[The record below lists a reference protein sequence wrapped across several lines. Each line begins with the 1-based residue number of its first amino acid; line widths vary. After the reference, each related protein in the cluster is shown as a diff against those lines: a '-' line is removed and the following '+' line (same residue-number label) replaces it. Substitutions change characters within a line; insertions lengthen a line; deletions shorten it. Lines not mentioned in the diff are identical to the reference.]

1 MQFAAQVSGAG
12 NTAVTWS
19 MTPAM
24 GTLSEAGLYTAPASN
39 TATQAGTVTATS
51 VADSTK
57 SAAANITLLPAGQF
71 SVSYTLIGSSS
82 VQVSWTAPS
91 GRPAG
96 DWIGLSSVG
105 APGYWY
111 TWSQNTGGAATGS
124 VVLTLPASPGIW
136 VFRYYL
142 GITYTNRRR
151 QRAACSGCLRLQC
164 HRLAGHGRRARSLST
179 GLLPPG
185 GQPAT
190 PSSCSEWE

>member
-1 MQFAAQVSGAG
+1 
-12 NTAVTWS
+12 

-124 VVLTLPASPGIW
+124 VVLTLPASPGFW

-142 GITYTNRRR
+142 GSTYTIAAVSAPLTVGVSGFSVTASPGTVAALAHCQLDCSR
-151 QRAACSGCLRLQC
+151 RAASRRLRRVVPSG
-164 HRLAGHGRRARSLST
+164 
-179 GLLPPG
+179 
-185 GQPAT
+185 
-190 PSSCSEWE
+190 SE